1 LKEINVIMKEAVDY
15 RPLVWGN
22 AYNPVALETMA

>member
-1 LKEINVIMKEAVDY
+1 MKEAVDY